1 MQAFDNFLSVLKWQR
16 HFRTWR
22 TWFWKN
28 LLKFGTHFL
37 ALNAFLFPLL
47 KKKPLY
53 KSLWEDRA
61 YQEGSLAVYTFSLY
75 PPLLRPRLLS
85 SFFPSSRR
93 LRGKRKILKVREELQ
108 QPRMSVHFFFFFL
121 SFVESSSS
129 PGWLLSFFNICNFP
143 MLRAA
148 ASASAKFGLSLRP
161 LS

>member
-16 HFRTWR
+16 HFRNWR

-28 LLKFGTHFL
+28 LWTHFL
-37 ALNAFLFPLL
+37 ALNAFLFLCWKRSPSIRVFEKTGRIKRGLL
-47 KKKPLY
+47 LCTRSPY
-53 KSLWEDRA
+53 I
-61 YQEGSLAVYTFSLY
+61 
-75 PPLLRPRLLS
+75 LL
-85 SFFPSSRR
+85 FFVLVFWVPSSQA
-93 LRGKRKILKVREELQ
+93 LGGWGEKGKFWKFEKSFSRGCQ
-108 QPRMSVHFFFFFL
+108 STFFFFFL